1 MTKRSETTNQQLI
14 ANSGSGSGG
23 GGGGG
28 GGGAHLDGT
37 GEATAEWMLLL
48 AQRAQQRITYAASIL
63 LS

>member
-14 ANSGSGSGG
+14 ANSGSGSG